1 MLKKLS
7 HIVFAGYYLIL
18 SLGLSVSAHY
28 CLGEISSLSVLVAA
42 DPCACGADE
51 PMPCCNTETVS
62 ISLEDEQVSAKSIQ
76 TNGLSWLLIP
86 ATQFRVQDLIKI
98 HFAEIAQASDNG
110 PPLISGKDIRIKIQ
124 ALIFYA

>member
-7 HIVFAGYYLIL
+7 HIVLASYYLIL

-76 TNGLSWLLIP
+76 TNGLSWLFIP
-86 ATQFRVQDLIKI
+86 ATQFRVQDIIKI
-98 HFAEIAQASDNG
+98 HFSEIAQASDNG
-110 PPLISGKDIRIKIQ
+110 PPLISGKDIRIQ
-124 ALIFYA
+124 LHSLIFYA

>member
-76 TNGLSWLLIP
+76 ANILLWQLVP
-86 ATQFRVQDLIKI
+86 TAHFSTHDLFKI
-98 HFAEIAQASDNG
+98 HFSEVSQNSIAG
-110 PPLISGKDIRIKIQ
+110 PPIIFGKNIRIKIH